1 VGFIKSL
8 LSGDIDIGKGVSR
21 AIGVGE
27 DTLPTIVEAGLQ
39 AFTGNY
45 LGAAQSSQ
53 EAFRQEQQRKNP
65 PMNNYL
71 SAYRSPGTNDIGG
84 ILDNPIGNPQVME
97 GFVGGVATQ
106 IPNIIGNI
114 FRNAARTGVG
124 RAAGGL
130 ATGAAGAYLF
140 DSSGGDSCGCGPKAF
155 VRLNNCG
162 QPIITRKMKKQAI
175 EAVNCMGAA
184 VAAQSFGISA
194 EMLTQIISKQFPPRK
209 MGISGAQLST
219 TMKTQRKL
227 MRATKLM
234 KKACK

>member
-1 VGFIKSL
+1 MGFIQTL
-8 LSGDIDIGKGVSR
+8 LSGDIDVGKGISR
-21 AIGVGE
+21 AIGIGE
-27 DTLPTIVEAGLQ
+27 NTLPTIVEAGLQ

-45 LGAAQSSQ
+45 IGATQSAQ
-53 EAFRQEQQRKNP
+53 EVFRQEQQRKNP

-71 SAYRSPGTNDIGG
+71 NAYRSPGTDDMGG
-84 ILDNPIGNPQVME
+84 IIDVPTGNPQVYE
-97 GFVGGVATQ
+97 GFVGSLVPQ
-106 IPNIIGNI
+106 IPRIIGNI
-114 FRNAARTGVG
+114 FSNTARTSVG
-124 RAAGGL
+124 RTVGGL
-130 ATGAAGAYLF
+130 ATGAAGAALF
-140 DSSGGDSCGCGPKAF
+140 NGGGGDSCGCGPKAF
-155 VRLNNCG
+155 VRVNNCG

>member
-1 VGFIKSL
+1 MGFIKSL

-71 SAYRSPGTNDIGG
+71 SAYRSPGTN
-84 ILDNPIGNPQVME
+84 
-97 GFVGGVATQ
+97 ATQ

-140 DSSGGDSCGCGPKAF
+140 DSGGGDSCGCGPKAF